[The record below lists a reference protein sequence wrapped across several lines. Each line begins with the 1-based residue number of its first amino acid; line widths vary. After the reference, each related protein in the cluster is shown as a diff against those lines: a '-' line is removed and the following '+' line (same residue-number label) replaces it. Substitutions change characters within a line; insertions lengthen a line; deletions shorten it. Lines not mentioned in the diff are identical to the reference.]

1 MKVNECMSSKVCFC
15 SPEATIKDVAKLM
28 CDNHVGCIPV
38 CDNNQAVVGILT
50 DRDIILRCVGCDK
63 DAKTT
68 KVTDVMTTKVC
79 CCNEDDEIEYAEKC
93 MSDMQVRRIPV
104 INDGRLV
111 GMLSLGDLAHNDTKI
126 GKNNVCET
134 LENIC
139 ECGSHKKNAK

>member
-1 MKVNECMSSKVCFC
+1 MKIKDCMTNKVSFCTPNDTVYKAVNIMNEC
-15 SPEATIKDVAKLM
+15 E
-28 CDNHVGCIPV
+28 VGCVPV
-38 CDNNQAVVGILT
+38 CDNENKVVGILT
-50 DRDIILRCVGCDK
+50 DRDILLRCVGCDK

-104 INDGRLV
+104 INDGKLV

-139 ECGSHKKNAK
+139 ECGPHKKNAK